1 MWTAARACQDLFT
14 DNNNTQCSKQ
24 MMNIT
29 NITCV
34 DTHYNLMICN
44 NIQTQI
50 NWIAIKSG
58 MSTLRNERGGLLD

>member
-1 MWTAARACQDLFT
+1 MWTPASAGQDLST

-24 MMNIT
+24 MM

-50 NWIAIKSG
+50 NWITIKSG
-58 MSTLRNERGGLLD
+58 LSALRNERGGLLD

>member
-1 MWTAARACQDLFT
+1 MWTPARAGQDLFT

-24 MMNIT
+24 M

-50 NWIAIKSG
+50 NWITIKSG
-58 MSTLRNERGGLLD
+58 MSALRNERGGLLD